1 MSDGLGNPKIVKSLL
16 LSKQCLPMMW
26 EGVHKTSALCIRN
39 KLHMVH
45 FFNPDKFHKSPYLD
59 FDTYIQDIDAYID
72 AMQPVPSPYLVDGK
86 LSERAERGKKIFE
99 DTKIGCAQCHPAP
112 LFTDQKLHNVNTK
125 CFYDRKDS
133 FDTPTLVETW
143 RTAPYLHDGR
153 YTNMKDL
160 FKKGKHGNTEGNN
173 IESLTEE
180 QLDDLI
186 EYVLSL

>member
-1 MSDGLGNPKIVKSLL
+1 
-16 LSKQCLPMMW
+16 
-26 EGVHKTSALCIRN
+26 
-39 KLHMVH
+39 
-45 FFNPDKFHKSPYLD
+45 
-59 FDTYIQDIDAYID
+59 
-72 AMQPVPSPYLVDGK
+72 VDGK

-99 DTKIGCAQCHPAP
+99 DTKIGCVQCHPAP

-125 CFYDRKDS
+125 CYYDRKDS

-153 YTNMKDL
+153 YINMKDL
-160 FKKGKHGNTEGNN
+160 FKKGKHGNMEGNLEPLN
-173 IESLTEE
+173 EE